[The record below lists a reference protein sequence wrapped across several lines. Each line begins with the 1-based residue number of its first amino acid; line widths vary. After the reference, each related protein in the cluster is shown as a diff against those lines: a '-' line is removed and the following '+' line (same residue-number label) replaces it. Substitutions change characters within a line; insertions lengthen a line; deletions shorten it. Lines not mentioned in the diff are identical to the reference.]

1 MDIVFLRGLRVDTV
15 IGVYQ
20 WERRIRQT
28 LRLDL
33 ELGAD
38 VAAAA
43 ANDDITEALDYYAVS
58 VRVREFV
65 ETSAFRLVETLAEQV
80 AEMVLAEFPARW
92 VRLTVSKPGA
102 IRDCEAVGVSIERR
116 R

>member
-1 MDIVFLRGLRVDTV
+1 MDYVFLRGLKVDTV

-28 LRLDL
+28 LLLDL
-33 ELGAD
+33 ELGTN

-43 ANDDITEALDYYAVS
+43 ASDDIAKALDYYAVA

-65 ETSAFRLVETLAEQV
+65 ESSEFRLVETLAERV
-80 AEMVLAEFPARW
+80 AEMVLTEFPADW
-92 VRLTVSKPGA
+92 LRLTVSKPGA
-102 IRDCEAVGVSIERR
+102 IRDCAAVGVHLERR